1 MKKLL
6 FIITAC
12 TMLML
17 CACSSDTNT
26 ESVKNLNNEETM
38 ETTENIE
45 AQEVITEEEI
55 ELVESTKPLSPPEQT
70 PGNETYDISADDI
83 WLYTC
88 TGTNID
94 PIYEEITDTDVKV
107 KIYNM
112 VRNAVECEEIDYDQY
127 ERWYGC
133 TSYRAKLVLSNG
145 ECYRIYL
152 GGAGSDHEN
161 FTVYGTREG
170 SYRLNAEFMNEFYD
184 LLGIQRSTT
193 ASEE

>member
-26 ESVKNLNNEETM
+26 ESLIDEETT
-38 ETTENIE
+38 ETTENTEVQEIAATEAEIE
-45 AQEVITEEEI
+45 TEEA
-55 ELVESTKPLSPPEQT
+55 TKLLYPPAQT
-70 PGNETYDISADDI
+70 PGDETYEILADDI

-94 PIYEEITDTDVKV
+94 PVYEEITDTDVKV

-112 VRNAVECEEIDYDQY
+112 VRNAVECEEIDYDKY
-127 ERWYGC
+127 EMWIGC

-152 GGAGSDHEN
+152 GGAGNTCEN

-184 LLGIQRSTT
+184 LLGIQQPTI

>member
-26 ESVKNLNNEETM
+26 ESLIDDETT
-38 ETTENIE
+38 ETTENTEVQEIAATE
-45 AQEVITEEEI
+45 AEVETEEA
-55 ELVESTKPLSPPEQT
+55 TKLLYPPAQT
-70 PGNETYDISADDI
+70 PGNETYEILADDI

-94 PIYEEITDTDVKV
+94 PVYEEITDTDVKV

-112 VRNAVECEEIDYDQY
+112 VRNAVECEEIDYDKY
-127 ERWYGC
+127 EVWCGI
-133 TSYRAKLVLSNG
+133 TYRAKLVLSNG
-145 ECYRIYL
+145 ECYRIYMSSPN
-152 GGAGSDHEN
+152 SDHEN
-161 FTVYGTREG
+161 FAVHGTREG